1 VSFIIIIG
9 TLSLPIFSLENR
21 LLNMDKNQWTRSR
34 KEELTNSKRRLGTHA
49 RINNAAKKW
58 RDKNGY
64 STGKT
69 EKCGRD
75 KVTGLNRLAAFQRCD
90 YLSVGMCEGN
100 SARRRRRLAA
110 NDNNVTH
117 TRRQNAQ
124 AGVPANNTLDDY
136 DAGGCGHV
144 SPLRD
149 SLGVTDT
156 PRYSEQLA
164 TLRGVTS
171 CRIYQITRYY

>member
-1 VSFIIIIG
+1 MSFIVIIG

-49 RINNAAKKW
+49 RINNAPKKW

-75 KVTGLNRLAAFQRCD
+75 KVTGLNRLHSSGATICQLECAK
-90 YLSVGMCEGN
+90 ET
-100 SARRRRRLAA
+100 A
-110 NDNNVTH
+110 
-117 TRRQNAQ
+117 
-124 AGVPANNTLDDY
+124 PADGDD
-136 DAGGCGHV
+136 
-144 SPLRD
+144 
-149 SLGVTDT
+149 
-156 PRYSEQLA
+156 
-164 TLRGVTS
+164 
-171 CRIYQITRYY
+171 